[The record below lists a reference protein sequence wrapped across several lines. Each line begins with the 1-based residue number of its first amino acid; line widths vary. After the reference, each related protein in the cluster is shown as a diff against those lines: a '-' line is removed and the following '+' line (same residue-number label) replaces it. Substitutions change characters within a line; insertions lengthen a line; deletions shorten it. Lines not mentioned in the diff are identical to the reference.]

1 MKLRTIFAL
10 AAFAAVQV
18 YLALLPHEHPCAPCD
33 HSVYMERIAE
43 LERQMAARTDQQ
55 RGAEIASGAQAD
67 ASKRLATCEYKRWL
81 QNGDHGHV
89 K

>member
-1 MKLRTIFAL
+1 MTFRTTL
-10 AAFAAVQV
+10 VVAACAAVWV
-18 YLALLPHEHPCAPCD
+18 YVALQPHEHPCPPCD

-43 LERQMAARTDQQ
+43 LERQVAARTDQQ

-67 ASKRLATCEYKRWL
+67 ASKRLEACEYKRWL
-81 QNGDHGHV
+81 QNGDHGQV

>member
-18 YLALLPHEHPCAPCD
+18 YLALLPHEHPCPPCD

-43 LERQMAARTDQQ
+43 LERQVAAQPEPLVRD
-55 RGAEIASGAQAD
+55 ELAD
-67 ASKRLATCEYKRWL
+67 ALKRLATCEYKWWL